1 MTLPDPRSISC
12 HALRVKQGSSAHVF
26 LFALSAETLSQ
37 IAAVARLSRN
47 EKGKLEGYQRSI
59 AKSHVDNIT
68 DYLNKS
74 DALLPN
80 AVILAL
86 TSGVK
91 FEERRG
97 PGNDDGASIAGRLTI
112 PLPGPG
118 EPKPAW
124 IVDGQQRS
132 TALGRI
138 KNRHF
143 PVPVAAF
150 VTDSLDLQRD
160 QFIRV
165 NSVHPL
171 DKGLVTELLPDVAVA
186 ISPRLAARKIPSA
199 LVELLNTS
207 DESPFRG
214 LIRRPSTPTQLRKTT
229 PIQDTSLVAAIQESM
244 TSTSGCL
251 FPFRN
256 LATGQTD
263 NEAIWWMLVTYWT
276 AVRDCFPDAWGL
288 PPTHSRLM
296 HGCGLRAMGRLMDRM
311 MASVRPFDQKAHTRI
326 TEELRALAP
335 MCHWTSGHWEDLS
348 GMPWNELQ
356 NTPRHIRMLSSSLI
370 RLYLQ
375 QRNAGA

>member
-1 MTLPDPRSISC
+1 MRDDHARTISC
-12 HALRVKQGSSAHVF
+12 HALRVKQGCETPVF
-26 LFALSAETLSQ
+26 LFALPAGVLGE
-37 IAAVARLSRN
+37 IAAIARLSRN
-47 EKGKLEGYQRSI
+47 DKGKLEGYQRGI
-59 AKSHVDNIT
+59 AKAHVDNIT
-68 DYLNKS
+68 TYLNQS
-74 DALLPN
+74 EALLPN

-86 TSGVK
+86 SSGVR

-97 PGNDDGASIAGRLTI
+97 PGNDDGAAIAGKLTI

-132 TALGRI
+132 MALGRI
-138 KNRHF
+138 TDRTF

-150 VTDSLDLQRD
+150 VTDSLELQRD

-171 DKGLVTELLPDVAVA
+171 DKGLVTELLPDVAIT

-199 LVELLNTS
+199 LVDLLNSTE
-207 DESPFRG
+207 ESPFRN
-214 LIRRPSTPTQLRKTT
+214 LIRRPSTPPEKRKAA
-229 PIQDTSLVAAIQESM
+229 PVQDTSLVTAIQESL
-244 TSTSGCL
+244 TNTSGCL

-276 AVRDCFPDAWGL
+276 AVRDTFPEAWGR
-288 PPTHSRLM
+288 PPTESRLM
-296 HGCGLRAMGRLMDRM
+296 HGCGIRAMGRLMDRM
-311 MASVRPFDQKAHTRI
+311 MASVRPFDESAGGQIRSDLA
-326 TEELRALAP
+326 ALAP
-335 MCHWTSGHWEDLS
+335 LCHWSSGRWEELG

-356 NTPRHIRMLSSSLI
+356 NTPRHIRMLSNALI
-370 RLYLQ
+370 RVYLQ
-375 QRNAGA
+375 QRHGGR